1 MRQQALRSLGIV
13 FAVFTFALASGGAGA
28 AQELPPPN
36 PIDLPCATN
45 MSAQVLSATPVGD
58 GSETLVLARVLF
70 APGGSLGAHT
80 HPGTLA
86 VVIESGS
93 LGFTLI
99 EEGEMTVARAAT
111 ADAEATSESLT
122 SGEEKVL
129 NPGDSFIEVG
139 MVHSA
144 KNLSDEQTTVLL
156 SGLITSGEPLTSC
169 VDAAS

>member
-80 HPGTLA
+80 HP
-86 VVIESGS
+86 GS